1 MDVLVWFTMGGAL
14 IFMSD
19 NDLNLNDVQTYKTKF
34 VVIGFSQVI
43 GVDYMD
49 IFSLVVQIDFIWI
62 ILSLIAQFIWKV
74 HQLTMS
80 RKHS

>member
-1 MDVLVWFTMGGAL
+1 
-14 IFMSD
+14 
-19 NDLNLNDVQTYKTKF
+19 

>member
-49 IFSLVVQIDFIWI
+49 IFSLVVQIDFI
-62 ILSLIAQFIWKV
+62 
-74 HQLTMS
+74 
-80 RKHS
+80 